1 MAGSGKEHMKIV
13 IVGHVDH
20 GKSTLIG
27 RLFYDTGSLPEG
39 KIEELKKTCE
49 AMGRPLE
56 FGFLMDSLEEE
67 RDQAITIDTSQTFF
81 KTGKRDY
88 VIIDAPG
95 HKEFIKNMITGA
107 SLAEAAILIV
117 DAEEGVQEQT
127 KRHAYILSLLG
138 MEQVI
143 AVLNKMDLVEHKQK
157 RFEEVKKE
165 LEGFLAGI
173 KVKPEF
179 VIPISARE
187 GDNVAKK
194 SENMPW
200 YPGKTVLEA
209 LDSFEANKKAASP
222 GLRMPVQDVYQYPE
236 TGKRIVVG
244 RVESGKISKGQ
255 EIVVV
260 PAGTRT
266 KVKSVEFFLE
276 PERQQAEAGEST
288 GIVTEDKLF
297 LDRGNVVCTSE
308 SKPSV
313 SKEAKA
319 SLFWMSKQPVK
330 VGERLRIRCA
340 TQQIPCVIKEIRKK
354 YDSSSLKVIG
364 ENAEQLNETEVGEV
378 LIETDSPLVFDS
390 FNEIQETGRFVL
402 EKGLDTVAGGIIVE

>member
-1 MAGSGKEHMKIV
+1 MAGTGKEHMKIV

-39 KIEELKKTCE
+39 KVEELKKTCE

-95 HKEFIKNMITGA
+95 HREFIKNMVTGA

-117 DAEEGVQEQT
+117 DAGEGVQEQT

-138 MEQVI
+138 LEQVI
-143 AVLNKMDLVEHKQK
+143 VVLNKMDLVAYKQG

-165 LEGFLAGI
+165 LEQFLAGI
-173 KVKPEF
+173 NVRPEF

-187 GDNVAKK
+187 GDNVANK
-194 SENMPW
+194 SEKMEW
-200 YPGKTVLEA
+200 YQGKTVLEA
-209 LDSFEANKKAASP
+209 LDSFEVTKKAVSSA
-222 GLRMPVQDVYQYPE
+222 LRMPVQDVYQYPE

-244 RVESGKISKGQ
+244 RVESGNLSKGQ
-255 EIVVV
+255 EILVV
-260 PAGTRT
+260 PAGSTT

-276 PERQQAEAGEST
+276 PERQQAFAGEST

-297 LDRGNVVCTSE
+297 LDRGNVVCTNDSR
-308 SKPSV
+308 PSV
-313 SKEAKA
+313 SSEVEAN
-319 SLFWMSKQPVK
+319 LFWMSKEPAR

-354 YDSSSLKVIG
+354 YNSSSLEVLG
-364 ENAEQLNETEVGEV
+364 ENADTLNETEVGEV
-378 LIETDSPLVFDS
+378 LIKADSPLVFDS
-390 FNEIQETGRFVL
+390 FNEIQEMGRFVL
-402 EKGLDTVAGGIIVE
+402 EKGLDTVAGGIIIK